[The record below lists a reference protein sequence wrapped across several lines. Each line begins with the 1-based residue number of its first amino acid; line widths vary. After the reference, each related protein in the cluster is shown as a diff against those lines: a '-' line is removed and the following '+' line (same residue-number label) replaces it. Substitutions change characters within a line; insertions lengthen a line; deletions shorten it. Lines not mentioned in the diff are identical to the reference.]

1 MSKEKKLKKNPPK
14 KLPTNDIAV
23 LGLVSSMSHM
33 GFFKGITGKQ
43 LINEMKISNFPDW
56 VDIKYSTIYNCLSRL
71 EEYGYLKSAEDIDK
85 KSRKRIKLYQITDYG
100 REALLRDIVFLLSTP
115 IKVKSPFDLA
125 IGNLGLL
132 PRDISVEALK
142 SYMNKLDKNIKYLEM
157 YVNGLK
163 NGKPRDII
171 GRITLVESMMPVLN
185 NVLALFE
192 RPYCELIARREWLKE
207 FIQKLDDGKIFTAE
221 NLKTGK

>member
-1 MSKEKKLKKNPPK
+1 
-14 KLPTNDIAV
+14 
-23 LGLVSSMSHM
+23 
-33 GFFKGITGKQ
+33 
-43 LINEMKISNFPDW
+43 
-56 VDIKYSTIYNCLSRL
+56 
-71 EEYGYLKSAEDIDK
+71 
-85 KSRKRIKLYQITDYG
+85 
-100 REALLRDIVFLLSTP
+100 
-115 IKVKSPFDLA
+115 
-125 IGNLGLL
+125 
-132 PRDISVEALK
+132 
-142 SYMNKLDKNIKYLEM
+142 MNKLDKNIKYLEM

-171 GRITLVESMMPVLN
+171 GHITLVESMMPVLN